1 MDKKMVFEHY
11 CDLLDDLREQSLAF
25 QNFLIHNDTDEDW
38 VFDNAEV
45 ACGATRAAL
54 IDTQNDYPYI
64 VKWDIDYDEW
74 GDSSSAREVE
84 IYKEAKYC
92 GLASYFTEAVYLGE
106 YRRIVWAHIIEGY
119 YNEKLGYDLVGL
131 KDPTGNINYYI
142 YKNGKYSLYKEH
154 TFNGTTLQILDKKI
168 DGYKQVEFLY
178 DNDKITSYQEVKMD
192 IIKNTYAL
200 DNNDITGNQF
210 YLFYANNSIKSAYL
224 RQCFISSH
232 YYLK

>member
-11 CDLLDDLREQSLAF
+11 CNLLDDLREQSLAF

-38 VFDNAEV
+38 EFENAEV

-106 YRRIVWAHIIEGY
+106 YRRIVRAHSIDGDYTELSDEEFLDAAEPEEREFEISIQLYGY
-119 YNEKLGYDLVGL
+119 ERAQCDVRYAEKGSPAQQDYINKCNSPLTQRNKQVGL
-131 KDPTGNINYYI
+131 WFFMQYGEDVFNRLTDFCTAFSINDLHMGNVGLI
-142 YKNGKYSLYKEH
+142 G
-154 TFNGTTLQILDKKI
+154 
-168 DGYKQVEFLY
+168 
-178 DNDKITSYQEVKMD
+178 DNVVITDFGSYHCD
-192 IIKNTYAL
+192 
-200 DNNDITGNQF
+200 D
-210 YLFYANNSIKSAYL
+210 
-224 RQCFISSH
+224 
-232 YYLK
+232 